1 MKIFT
6 RFISGLFVFC
16 SVAVQAQQLS
26 APNVEAVY
34 GGRIVA
40 ITGYDKGGDTSR
52 IFISTESAN
61 SMFYADVITA
71 PSMSTAAAFG
81 TFQVMPGLN
90 STAGYGGGI
99 QSIMAH
105 AASGYVYF
113 THGDKILSTHPSS
126 STVNTVSSSGNHYI
140 GMHGNTF
147 LFFKQGGTG
156 NTFNFGTLNSSGTY
170 TASAGS
176 PISSTIMGSPVI
188 QVSPSNNKVYVFVP
202 GSFSTAPKLYRSSDA
217 YTALSAT
224 TTFADISPSSLSTSI
239 EWRGF
244 GIGPDGRVFIG
255 GSSGS
260 AKYSAHTDNDTAW
273 VEATTNMPGV
283 AGSRFAFAGTGSSY
297 YVYYAA
303 SYNTNRGD
311 SGYWKNYGDPG
322 GFETHPNDGDVYT
335 DPNDSNVVYMT
346 TDQGIGASTNRGS
359 TIFEID
365 EGVEAVQVNDFDM
378 TVYKDAAWIA
388 SKAGVR
394 MVNNY
399 RTTRTW
405 TAAMFPNG
413 DGSPYYSAEMVNDD
427 SNTVYVGNLRVYK
440 TTTAGGSWTQMFSP
454 ENAPYNYGSFG
465 ARAEAIEVCDYDAN
479 TVFAGYYIDGPTKGG
494 LYYSTDGG
502 SNWNILRLKA
512 TSGYN
517 DVDVW
522 DIVFNKEG
530 SDTVAYV
537 GVDYDLASP
546 TGRSIYRI
554 VKSGS
559 TWTPAQNMDSAN
571 TSTGTTLVVTIR
583 DLHKS
588 MTGDTLFACGN
599 DAGSNHPVA
608 YYKPISSTNKWTP
621 YTTSGFPITAG
632 KNGAAITLGVDTV
645 YCAVDNDIYIFPTA
659 ATAWSLGYSYP
670 VGTQINFLYYDELL
684 AGTGTGLYGH
694 IGTGGGST
702 GLNHLYNDKDNTAFV
717 YPNPSGTSAI
727 LAYRMDHS
735 AHVSIRI
742 HDMQG
747 KEVFGIQT
755 SKAVGTHQL
764 ELPAAVLNQ
773 GLYLIRIQTGSDVQ
787 IVKWLLEK

>member
-1 MKIFT
+1 MKKFT
-6 RFISGLFVFC
+6 QLLSGLFVLLT
-16 SVAVQAQQLS
+16 VAAQAQQLS

-34 GGRIVA
+34 GGRIIA

-61 SMFYADVITA
+61 SMFYADVVTS
-71 PSMSTAAAFG
+71 PSSSTGASFG
-81 TFQVMPGLN
+81 AFQVMPGLN
-90 STAGYGGGI
+90 STAGYGGGLL
-99 QSIMAH
+99 SIAAH
-105 AASGYVYF
+105 EASGYVYF
-113 THGDKILSTHPSS
+113 NYGDKIMSSHPSS
-126 STVNTVSSSGNHYI
+126 STVNTVSSSGNHYFTI
-140 GMHGNTF
+140 EGNTF
-147 LFFKQGGTG
+147 LYFKQGGTG
-156 NTFNFGTLNSSGTY
+156 NTFNFGTLNSSGVY

-176 PISSTIMGSPVI
+176 PISSTIMGSPMI

-202 GSFSTAPKLYRSSDA
+202 GSFSTAPQLYRSSDA
-217 YTALSAT
+217 YTALSAS
-224 TTFADISPSSLSTSI
+224 TTFTNISPTTLSTSV

-244 GIGPDGRVFIG
+244 GIGPDGRIFIG
-255 GSSGS
+255 GSTGS
-260 AKYSAHTDNDTAW
+260 AKYAAHTDNDTIW
-273 VEATTNMPGV
+273 SEANTNMPGV
-283 AGSRFAFAGTGSSY
+283 AGSRFAFAGTGSNY

-303 SYNTNRGD
+303 SYNNMRGD

-378 TVYKDAAWIA
+378 TTDKNTAWIA
-388 SKAGVR
+388 SKAGIRKVGQYQTSR
-394 MVNNY
+394 N
-399 RTTRTW
+399 W

-413 DGSPYYSAEMVNDD
+413 DGSPYYSAEMSNNDT
-427 SNTVYVGNLRVYK
+427 NTVYVGNLRIYK
-440 TTTAGGSWTQMFSP
+440 TTNGSTWSQVFSP
-454 ENAPYNYGSFG
+454 ESAPYNYGSFG

-479 TVFAGYYIDGPTKGG
+479 TIFAGYYIDGPTKGG

-546 TGRSIYRI
+546 TGRSVYRI

-571 TSTGTTLVVTIR
+571 TSTGTTWVITIR

-608 YYKPISSTNKWTP
+608 YYKPISATNKWTP

-659 ATAWSLGYSYP
+659 GTAWSLGYSYP

-694 IGTGGGST
+694 MGTGGGPT
-702 GLNHLYNDKDNTAFV
+702 GLNQLWNDKNNSAFV
-717 YPNPSGTSAI
+717 YPNPSGLNAI
-727 LAYRMDHS
+727 LAYRLDQAS
-735 AHVSIRI
+735 PVTIRI
-742 HDMQG
+742 HDLQG
-747 KEVFGIQT
+747 REVFVKQA
-755 SKAVGTHQL
+755 SKDAGMHQL
-764 ELPAAVLNQ
+764 ELPATVLKQ
-773 GLYLIRIQTGSDVQ
+773 GLYLIRISAGSETQV
-787 IVKWLLEK
+787 VKWVLEK